1 MNLNIEEKAK
11 SKLIIALDY
20 DDLKEAQES
29 VENLGNNVDIYKV
42 GLEIFLNTNGKIID
56 YLHEKNKKVFL
67 DLKFHDIT
75 NTVKAACEYAIKRNV
90 FMFNIHCSNGS
101 KTMRKVAELVKKHNS
116 NSILIGVTVLTNL
129 SEEDIQEM
137 FKSEMNLKELVLN
150 MATITKNSGMN
161 GIVCSADEAK
171 FIKEKLGNDFVTVCP
186 GIRPRFT
193 LNKEDDQSRIMTPYN
208 AIMNNA
214 DFLVVGRP
222 VTKSENPV
230 KAVKFIIEEISKGL
244 NKKSNKLEK

>member
-1 MNLNIEEKAK
+1 MNVEEKAK

-20 DDLKEAQES
+20 DNLKEAQES

-101 KTMRKVAELVKKHNS
+101 KTMREVAELVKKYDS

-171 FIKEKLGNDFVTVCP
+171 FIKEKLGNDFATVCP
-186 GIRPRFT
+186 GIRPQFT
-193 LNKEDDQSRIMTPYN
+193 LDTEDDQSRIMTPYN

-222 VTKSENPV
+222 VIKSENPV
-230 KAVKFIIEEISKGL
+230 KAVKLIIEEISKGL
-244 NKKSNKLEK
+244 NEKLNKLEK

>member
-1 MNLNIEEKAK
+1 MNVEEKAEN
-11 SKLIIALDY
+11 KLIIALDY
-20 DDLKEAQES
+20 DNLKEAQES

-101 KTMRKVAELVKKHNS
+101 KTMREVAELVKKHNS

-150 MATITKNSGMN
+150 MAKITKNSGMN

-186 GIRPRFT
+186 GIRPQFT
-193 LNKEDDQSRIMTPYN
+193 LNKGDDQSRIMTPYN

-244 NKKSNKLEK
+244 NEKSDKLEK

>member
-1 MNLNIEEKAK
+1 MNVEEKAEN
-11 SKLIIALDY
+11 KLIIALDY
-20 DDLKEAQES
+20 DNLKEAQES

-101 KTMRKVAELVKKHNS
+101 KTMREVAELVKKHNS

-150 MATITKNSGMN
+150 MAKITKNSGMN

-186 GIRPRFT
+186 GIRPQFAI
-193 LNKEDDQSRIMTPYN
+193 NGKDDQSRIMTPYN
-208 AIMNNA
+208 AVKNNA
-214 DFLVVGRP
+214 DFLVIGRP
-222 VTKSENPV
+222 ITKSENPV
-230 KAVKFIIEEISKGL
+230 KAAKSILQEITDAING
-244 NKKSNKLEK
+244 E